1 MVMVKVR
8 AETTPPGQGRDMKS
22 TRDEMDIVN
31 VYAEVGSYRA
41 TAALCH
47 TTHKTV
53 KRVVERRR
61 RGTDDAHRL
70 PRPRNT
76 EGVRDLIADRVQAT
90 DGRITA
96 KRLLPVACAAGYVGS
111 ARSFRRAV
119 ADAKAAWRRQRRTY
133 RPWVPV
139 PGEHLVIDW
148 GTECGLHLFC
158 AILPWSRYR

>member
-1 MVMVKVR
+1 
-8 AETTPPGQGRDMKS
+8 MKS

-31 VYAEVGSYRA
+31 TYAELGSYRA
-41 TAALCH
+41 TATLCR
-47 TTHKTV
+47 TTHKTG
-53 KRVVERRR
+53 KRVVERRAA
-61 RGTDDAHRL
+61 TDPEGERRL

-76 EGVRDLIADRVQAT
+76 EGVQTLIAERVQAT

-96 KRLLPVACAAGYVGS
+96 KRLLPVAQAAGYSGS

-119 ADAKAAWRRQRRTY
+119 AEAKGAWRRQRRVY

-148 GTECGLHLFC
+148 GTERGLHLFC
-158 AILPWSRYR
+158 AVLPWCQGRFIFDPLTPRLRH